1 MKKSSLFFI
10 VMALAMFVFVFAA
23 AAQDA
28 ELPAIDEA
36 KAEPYLGVWYMDK
49 MCFGEDCMEMAA
61 LGTTITMT
69 LNADNTV
76 VMENENAEPET
87 TSWYME
93 NDAAYLIN
101 AENGEK
107 QTSELKIDE
116 NGNLVMGGEEFSM
129 CYVRELTPAAAEPEQ
144 GDSTDQEGTGDSFS
158 FLNLLNEETVQG
170 LISSFTDE
178 NGNIDKGK
186 IMSTL
191 QSLFGGSGD
200 DASGDGSSFDFMG
213 LLDNFFG
220 SSEPAETPAE
230 TPTAA
235 PAEGT
240 VL

>member
-23 AAQDA
+23 SAQDA

-61 LGTTITMT
+61 LGTIITMT
-69 LNADNTV
+69 MNADNSV

-93 NDAAYLIN
+93 NDVAYLIN
-101 AENGEK
+101 VENGAK

-116 NGNLVMGGEEFSM
+116 NGSLVLGGEEFSM
-129 CYVRELTPAAAEPEQ
+129 YYVRELTPAAAEQSE
-144 GDSTDQEGTGDSFS
+144 SSSQEGTAGGFS
-158 FLNLLNEETVQG
+158 FTDLLNEETVQG

-178 NGNIDKGK
+178 NGNIDKVK

-200 DASGDGSSFDFMG
+200 DASGDGGGFDFMG
-213 LLDNFFG
+213 ILDNFFG